1 MALLEAV
8 AAVLSKYMTIW
19 PRVVDE
25 RSALDLPIHVPM
37 THGFRMSRALRQTAR
52 IAATE
57 CACALRY
64 FNSTAGDSLN

>member
-1 MALLEAV
+1 MALIEAA

-25 RSALDLPIHVPM
+25 RSAWGLLHVLM
-37 THGFRMSRALRQTAR
+37 THDFRMSRALRQTGR

-57 CACALRY
+57 CARALSC
-64 FNSTAGDSLN
+64 FNWTAGDSLT

>member
-1 MALLEAV
+1 MALIEAV

-25 RSALDLPIHVPM
+25 RTVLETYTCTDDTWLPNVTGSA
-37 THGFRMSRALRQTAR
+37 QTAR

-57 CACALRY
+57 CACALSC
-64 FNSTAGDSLN
+64 FN